1 MDHSSNL
8 KSDVLRR
15 LSEHLDTLSEQ
26 VFDLEQQLGYVL
38 DPSKARNPLPLTK
51 FQSLDFVRQSLEDC
65 SLLLHFLSRLD
76 SEESETET
84 NFTEIAQK
92 LKMNT
97 TQAVVLP
104 RFQNEVLSGSG
115 ETGDVDLF

>member
-51 FQSLDFVRQSLEDC
+51 FQSLAFVRQSLEDC

-76 SEESETET
+76 SVESETEAS
-84 NFTEIAQK
+84 FIEIAQK

-104 RFQNEVLSGSG
+104 RFQNEVLSGSR